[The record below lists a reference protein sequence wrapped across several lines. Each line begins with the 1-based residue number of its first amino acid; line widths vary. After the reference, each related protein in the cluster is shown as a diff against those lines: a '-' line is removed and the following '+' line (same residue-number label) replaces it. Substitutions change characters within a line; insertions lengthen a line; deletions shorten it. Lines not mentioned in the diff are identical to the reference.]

1 MNLFQRLRPGIS
13 TQYGES
19 HNPITINLF
28 KAETINSSFPPQNA
42 SSYSYAATTMLY
54 KKFMNA
60 GYMILSVIDSNFEIS
75 LEGTQQSRY
84 AFFAKS
90 QETSDWIRVFQWCD
104 AGSKLGAI

>member
-1 MNLFQRLRPGIS
+1 
-13 TQYGES
+13 
-19 HNPITINLF
+19 
-28 KAETINSSFPPQNA
+28 
-42 SSYSYAATTMLY
+42 MLY

-104 AGSKLGAI
+104 AGSKLGAIWWALQNNYLWNLKS